1 MAIEKTFFSYSR
13 DDSEFV
19 LKLAKD
25 LRAAGAN
32 IWLDQ
37 LDIVAGKRWDAEI
50 ETALQ
55 NSQGQLV
62 ILSPSSVESNNVM
75 DEVSFALENG
85 KVVIPIIYKECQ
97 IPFRLKR
104 LQYIDFTGD
113 YKTAF
118 DRLLSALNLETPQ
131 NVKSTSGTEDENK
144 LNEDKVSVEEKLRQ
158 ESEAEESLWSK
169 SKSENTVSS
178 YRHYLT
184 ETKLGKYKDE
194 ANKQITNIEKE
205 AELKRHKESEK
216 ENERIAKAVEKEQRT
231 SEKNKIAKEASIL
244 SKKSYLKW
252 AIPLAAIVIIIAI
265 IVIISLPTE
274 GKAWEKASEKNTI
287 AAYISF
293 LKAYPDGEH
302 KSEASRIRNELIEDS
317 LYKKA
322 KNQNTIASYE
332 SYLSSTPLN
341 THKEEAQKSINQIK
355 SNKEEL
361 RENNI
366 WMKADSSDIIW
377 VIRKYINDH
386 QKSKYRINAEDKL
399 ADLYKNAGIN
409 DSTDFVVCKS
419 ISNKNPRGIASKF
432 NKGATVYAWA
442 SVRAPKESGENIR
455 FDWLNNLSESVYND
469 KRTVS
474 YNPSGYRVY
483 SQYKFN
489 EEGKYEVRL
498 YNSLNTLIGS
508 QTFTIK

>member
-131 NVKSTSGTEDENK
+131 NVQNTSGTEDENK
-144 LNEDKVSVEEKLRQ
+144 LNEQKVSAEEKQRQ
-158 ESEAEESLWSK
+158 ESETEEILWSK

-178 YRHYLT
+178 YRHYLN
-184 ETKLGKYKDE
+184 ETKLGKYMYE

-205 AELKRHKESEK
+205 AELKRRKESEK

-252 AIPLAAIVIIIAI
+252 AIPLVVFVAVIAVIFIINSSNGSDEIV
-265 IVIISLPTE
+265 L
-274 GKAWEKASEKNTI
+274 KEKN
-287 AAYISF
+287 A
-293 LKAYPDGEH
+293 
-302 KSEASRIRNELIEDS
+302 
-317 LYKKA
+317 
-322 KNQNTIASYE
+322 
-332 SYLSSTPLN
+332 
-341 THKEEAQKSINQIK
+341 
-355 SNKEEL
+355 
-361 RENNI
+361 
-366 WMKADSSDIIW
+366 WMKVNSSDIIW
-377 VIRKYINDH
+377 VIRDYIKNNP
-386 QKSKYRINAEDKL
+386 KSRYKPDAEKKL
-399 ADLYKNAGIN
+399 AVLLNNAGIN
-409 DSTDFVVCKS
+409 RAEDYVVCNN
-419 ISNKNPRGIASKF
+419 IQNRMPVGIAKEF
-432 NKGATVYAWA
+432 DEGNVYAWA
-442 SVRAPKESGENIR
+442 NVRAPKK
-455 FDWLNNLSESVYND
+455 ESVRFEWQDNSSASS
-469 KRTVS
+469 RTKS
-474 YNPSGYRVY
+474 YIVEKDTNGYRIWDQHRY
-483 SQYKFN
+483 TSK
-489 EEGKYEVRL
+489 GKYEVRL
-498 YNSLNTLIGS
+498 YNSDDKIIGS